1 MTHTLPGSLRVLAGL
16 AALVALVG
24 LAGCGSAVSD
34 ASALAGEARPA
45 PYTGGITLSSDPP
58 GASCA
63 LTNTATQARIGE
75 IVTPAQVTLPRST
88 AIIEARCTAPGR
100 LETVA
105 MIRPV
110 RDFAPDIHHPQP
122 TGPTAVVQVADAV
135 RSGRTRRYENTTVA
149 LPPASFASAEMRD
162 AWFADQA
169 AALRRAAAPGIA
181 RAERA
186 PQATIDTAETL
197 RGYLTED
204 LARLEQQK
212 AAATIAAASPARR
225 R

>member
-1 MTHTLPGSLRVLAGL
+1 MPIATPAIRRALPLAAGFAGL
-16 AALVALVG
+16 LA

-34 ASALAGEARPA
+34 NTALAGVARPA
-45 PYTGGITLSSDPP
+45 PYPGSITLASEPP
-58 GASCA
+58 GASCV
-63 LTNTATQARIGE
+63 LTNTATRSAVGT
-75 IVTPAQVTLPRST
+75 VTTPAQVTLPRST

-100 LETVA
+100 METIA

-122 TGPTAVVQVADAV
+122 TGPTAVIQVADAV
-135 RSGRTRRYENTTVA
+135 RTGRTRRYLDTTVA
-149 LPPASFASAEMRD
+149 MPPSRFASAEARD
-162 AWFADQA
+162 AWFADRAEAIRGQA
-169 AALRRAAAPGIA
+169 AQGIA

-197 RGYLTED
+197 RGYLAED

-212 AAATIAAASPARR
+212 AASTIEGAPIRR